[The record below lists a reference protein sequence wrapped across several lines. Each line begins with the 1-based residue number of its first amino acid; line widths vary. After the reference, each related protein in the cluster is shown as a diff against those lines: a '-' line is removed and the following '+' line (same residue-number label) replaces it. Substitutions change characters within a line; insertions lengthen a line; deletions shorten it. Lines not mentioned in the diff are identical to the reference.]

1 MAVERPGTLESYQA
15 AEDLSDWQ
23 FRFVKLDANGQI
35 AKITA
40 VTDIPFGILQDKP
53 AAQGRAGAVM
63 LDGMSKLVG
72 GANLA
77 KADLITTDNQGRGVA
92 AIPGTDTTKYA
103 VGICRTDNSVA
114 GGLISI
120 VFDCKNPG
128 RAT

>member
-15 AEDLSDWQ
+15 AADLSDWQ
-23 FRFVKLDANGQI
+23 FRFVKLDANGQV
-35 AKITA
+35 AKVSAI
-40 VTDIPFGILQDKP
+40 TDIPIGILQDKP
-53 AAQGRAGAVM
+53 AAQGRAAGVM

-77 KADLITTDNQGRGVA
+77 KGDIIGTDNVGRGVA
-92 AIPGTDTTKYA
+92 VVAGTDITKYSL
-103 VGICRTDNSVA
+103 GICRTDNSVA
-114 GGLISI
+114 GGLISV